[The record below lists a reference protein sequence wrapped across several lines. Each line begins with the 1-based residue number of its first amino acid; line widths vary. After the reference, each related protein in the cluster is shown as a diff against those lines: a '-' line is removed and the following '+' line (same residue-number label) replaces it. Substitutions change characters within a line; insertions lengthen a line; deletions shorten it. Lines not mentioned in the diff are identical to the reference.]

1 VRGRVA
7 AWFVLQEAARH
18 VKVVVDGEGGDELL
32 AGYSRCVFPYL
43 VDRVRRGPARL
54 GLLRELPRLG
64 EIESRSRLWF
74 LAHTPLAPAKRAL
87 GLPPWPGRGVAATR
101 IPRRRW
107 SARERPYASALNNLL
122 WHELRRDGLPE
133 VLHLTDAIS
142 MAFSVESRPP
152 FLDHR
157 VAELCLSLPFH
168 EKIAGGVTKSVLRR
182 ALEGVVPPEILDR
195 RRKMGFPAPLRRYLA
210 LPENRRDVEALLLDR
225 RTLERGVFDPRRLE
239 RALRAGPSPGRVWRW
254 VTLELW
260 FRDFVD
266 RPPEV

>member
-1 VRGRVA
+1 
-7 AWFVLQEAARH
+7 
-18 VKVVVDGEGGDELL
+18 
-32 AGYSRCVFPYL
+32 
-43 VDRVRRGPARL
+43 
-54 GLLRELPRLG
+54 
-64 EIESRSRLWF
+64 
-74 LAHTPLAPAKRAL
+74 
-87 GLPPWPGRGVAATR
+87 
-101 IPRRRW
+101 
-107 SARERPYASALNNLL
+107 
-122 WHELRRDGLPE
+122 
-133 VLHLTDAIS
+133 